1 MENKDY
7 IKTGDF
13 YYGGEEWI
21 YFGASIEEFD
31 FDEDDDE

>member
-1 MENKDY
+1 MEKDY

-13 YYGGEEWI
+13 YYCGEEWI